1 MFRDEYYRASKRLHH
16 ESSDVSTGNESFAAR
31 QGNSTILMHFIVLSI
46 FSPPIPSSLQTG
58 IVSTVYPQSS
68 FLKQEVFLFENLSKE
83 SREPLMHLKAIVIVR
98 PTPENITALQ
108 RELQTPKYQE
118 YHICTLFLF
127 LFFSFREA
135 FFFKE

>member
-1 MFRDEYYRASKRLHH
+1 MSIIELVKDYITKAVTSVQGMKVLLLDKETVRFLC
-16 ESSDVSTGNESFAAR
+16 TLSFYLFL
-31 QGNSTILMHFIVLSI
+31 I
-46 FSPPIPSSLQTG
+46 PIPSSLQTG

-127 LFFSFREA
+127 LFFS
-135 FFFKE
+135 

>member
-16 ESSDVSTGNESFAAR
+16 ESSDISSRNESSAVR
-31 QGNSTILMHFIVLSI
+31 QGNSTIFMHFLALFIYFFLS
-46 FSPPIPSSLQTG
+46 IPSSLQTG

-98 PTPENITALQ
+98 PTPENITELQ

-135 FFFKE
+135 F